1 MLFVFIFIQGF
12 IEKTSGLFNSKY
24 NSMRRLFIGFSVV
37 LLLFSCSRSLY
48 VHQISATNAMVKQ
61 ENTVVDSLV
70 LSVIKPYRDSIEH
83 DMSKLVAMSETPL
96 KRGKPESNLT
106 NLVSDLLLET
116 GIEYC
121 KSANLPIKPV
131 ASYMNYGG
139 LRGSLPQGK
148 ITVGN
153 LFELMPFENEVVII
167 QISGEAIQKMAE
179 KIAARGGEGVAGILL
194 GIRNEKVGT
203 LKIAGKEVDPT
214 KTYWLVTSDYIASG
228 GDQMSM
234 FVNPVDRIGTK
245 LKLRDVLINALND
258 RYKRGGIISVKEDGR
273 IFNEQ

>member
-1 MLFVFIFIQGF
+1 
-12 IEKTSGLFNSKY
+12 
-24 NSMRRLFIGFSVV
+24 MRRLFIGFSVV
-37 LLLFSCSRSLY
+37 LLLFSCSHSLY
-48 VHQISATNAMVKQ
+48 VHQISATNVMVNP

-70 LSVIKPYRDSIEH
+70 QSVIKPYRDSIEH

-96 KRGKPESNLT
+96 KRGKPESKLT
-106 NLVSDLLLET
+106 NLVSDILLEK

-121 KSANLPIKPV
+121 KSANLPIKQV
-131 ASYMNYGG
+131 VSYMNYGG
-139 LRGSLPQGK
+139 FRGSLPQGK

-179 KIAARGGEGVAGILL
+179 KIAARGGEGVAGMSL

-203 LKIAGKEVDPT
+203 LKIAGKEVDPA

-234 FVNPVDRIGTK
+234 FMNPVDRISTK
-245 LKLRDVLINALND
+245 LKLRDVLIIALND
-258 RYKRGGIISVKEDGR
+258 RYKRDGMISVKEDGR